1 MDAKLRTELLDI
13 LDCIRDGIFIT
24 DGNAKILLLNRTS
37 ELLSRYS
44 EEKLL
49 DKNVEE
55 LIQAGYFKRNEV
67 VSLKCIASKKEE
79 SLIQKG
85 IDENHEILVTGV
97 PLIRNGQ
104 VEKVV
109 VTERDISHLHHLEKE
124 LRENKRLAEKYK
136 KELEYLRG
144 LETEIAEH
152 IVCESR
158 QMQQV
163 VRLAAKVAKQDTTV
177 LIQGESGTG
186 KEVIAKFIYK
196 SSLRKDKPFIKIN
209 CGAIPENLLESEL
222 FGYEKGAFTGASEKG
237 KIGLFELANEGT
249 LFLDEVGT
257 LAPHLQVK
265 LLRVLQEREIMRV
278 GGSVCIPIDVRIIAA
293 TNSNLKE
300 AMEKGTFRSDL
311 YYRLNVVPIVL
322 EPLRNRRADIRPLAE
337 KFLASFNQKYG
348 MEKNLSESAWKQIL
362 SYTWP
367 GNVRELENFIER
379 LVVISEEDLIDA
391 SQLFD
396 QFSFVALAPGGS
408 SGEAPLK
415 QKVEEFEKRLILS
428 QMPYYSRT
436 QDLADSLGIDKS
448 TLTRKMKRYQIK
460 NTFHD

>member
-1 MDAKLRTELLDI
+1 MESKMRTELLDI

-24 DGNAKILLLNRTS
+24 DGNANVLVLNRTS
-37 ELLSRYS
+37 ELLSQYS
-44 EEKLL
+44 RENLL
-49 DKNVEE
+49 DKNVED
-55 LIQAGYFKRNEV
+55 LIQAGYFKKSEV
-67 VSLKCIASKKEE
+67 VSLKCIASKREE

-85 IDENHEILVTGV
+85 VDENHEILVTGV

-109 VTERDISHLHHLEKE
+109 VTERDISQLNHLENA

-136 KELEYLRG
+136 KELEYFRS
-144 LETEIAEH
+144 LETEIAQH

-158 QMQQV
+158 QMQQA
-163 VRLAAKVAKQDTTV
+163 VRLASKVAKQDTTV

-265 LLRVLQEREIMRV
+265 LLRVLQEKEIMRV
-278 GGSVCIPIDVRIIAA
+278 GGNACIPIDVRILAA

-300 AMEKGTFRSDL
+300 AMEKGEFRSDL
-311 YYRLNVVPIVL
+311 YYRLNVVPIFI
-322 EPLRNRRADIRPLAE
+322 EPLRNRKADIRPLAE
-337 KFLASFNQKYG
+337 KFLAAFNQKYNAAK
-348 MEKNLSESAWKQIL
+348 ELSESAWKQLL
-362 SYTWP
+362 SYSWP

-379 LVVISEEDLIDA
+379 LVVISECDLVDA
-391 SQLFD
+391 RQLSE
-396 QFSFVALAPGGS
+396 QFSFPS
-408 SGEAPLK
+408 SGPTFIPIGSTLK
-415 QKVEEFEKRLILS
+415 QKVEEYEKRLILS
-428 QMPYYSRT
+428 QLPYYSRT
-436 QDLADSLGIDKS
+436 QDLANSLGIDKS
-448 TLTRKMKRYQIK
+448 TLTRKMKRYQINLK
-460 NTFHD
+460 